1 MNDLEKLKNTL
12 TELGVEFKEK
22 TAKEET
28 GNEVFTS
35 SYNGSSKW
43 DKCIRLDNGIG
54 YFSFVCDFYFLNGVF
69 QGHGV
74 WE

>member
-12 TELGVEFKEK
+12 TELGIEFEEK

-28 GNEVFTS
+28 GNEVHTS
-35 SYNGSSKW
+35 NYDGSAEW
-43 DKCIRLDNGIG
+43 DKCIELDNGIG
-54 YFSFVCDFYFLNGVF
+54 YFSFICVFYFLDGVSK
-69 QGHGV
+69 GHGV